1 MKTIIS
7 SKFSSYIYSLDVF
20 EDFISPTTAAQT
32 LLFTACSKRKEVSYQ
47 ITFALLV
54 LILSNI
60 FPFSMLNHV
69 LFLSV
74 CSSKTIG

>member
-7 SKFSSYIYSLDVF
+7 SKFSCYIYSLDVF

-54 LILSNI
+54 LILSNM
-60 FPFSMLNHV
+60 FPFSMLIMCYFCQCV
-69 LFLSV
+69 RQ
-74 CSSKTIG
+74 KP

>member
-47 ITFALLV
+47 ID
-54 LILSNI
+54 NI
-60 FPFSMLNHV
+60 CFISFNFVKYISFFNV
-69 LFLSV
+69 KSCVVFVSIK
-74 CSSKTIG
+74 C